1 MHAWNDANDGSADGG
16 DPPPSV
22 SVRTAPGDMATAD
35 DGGGLTMGNSMK
47 RDFQRFPK
55 EFPIL
60 LSIDGSAAGGG
71 GTPPWPC
78 HEVIAPRSTHIVTTD
93 DGGGPYDG

>member
-16 DPPPSV
+16 DPPPPLV
-22 SVRTAPGDMATAD
+22 SEQLRATWLQPTM
-35 DGGGLTMGNSMK
+35 GGGLTMGNSMK

-71 GTPPWPC
+71 GPPP
-78 HEVIAPRSTHIVTTD
+78 VPTD
-93 DGGGPYDG
+93 DGYA